1 MSFYFGEFELDQER
15 RQLLREGE
23 PVPLEPKAYELLN
36 LLLERRPR
44 ALSRAHI
51 RDAIW
56 AGTYVSESTLG
67 VAVNAIRQA
76 LGDEAR
82 KPRFI
87 RTVHGFGYAFCGEA
101 RESAGDRR
109 EPADR
114 LAVEARPSSDVSP
127 REEAKP
133 IDGPFPGPSA
143 MASPPRWRLAVI
155 GAGVLVLLAGG
166 WLAIRRMKSSDV
178 PARVPAPKVVPL
190 TSLPGHST
198 V

>member
-51 RDAIW
+51 RDANW

-76 LGDEAR
+76 LGDE
-82 KPRFI
+82 
-87 RTVHGFGYAFCGEA
+87 
-101 RESAGDRR
+101 
-109 EPADR
+109 
-114 LAVEARPSSDVSP
+114 VEARPSSDVSP
-127 REEAKP
+127 REEVKP